1 MNGCRFLTSR
11 QVIGWELPQCRC
23 CCFWPIKLA
32 PFGRGLSRLLVD
44 VTSFWRADFLWR
56 ISRDARRHHKRHL
69 QSLLSRDR
77 HRVSGCAAHPIISPN
92 EGSTFW
98 GVNVPRI
105 YGHLRH
111 IQCVAISQI
120 ACPAPTPISKFSS
133 SRKEGREA
141 VRKPVAGRE
150 DWGCCCGSIRSI
162 AQPCHSYGGDVNASI
177 GRHFLV
183 RTAWVFLAKNDA
195 CDLVAASRTGLQ
207 RQIKR
212 VAELDPSKISFKQSG
227 FNKMQK
233 LLRNYC
239 GNASQLRDGFF

>member
-1 MNGCRFLTSR
+1 MERLSPPDFLIAFTQTGGSSPPPGPLLALLCVPFLRVSFLSFFLANPLRAIRSIVSAGMNGCRFLTSR
-11 QVIGWELPQCRC
+11 PVIGWELPQCRC

-77 HRVSGCAAHPIISPN
+77 RRVSGCAAHPIISPN

-105 YGHLRH
+105 NGDLRH
-111 IQCVAISQI
+111 NQCTAIFQI
-120 ACPAPTPISKFSS
+120 ACPAATPISKFSS

-150 DWGCCCGSIRSI
+150 DWGCCGGSIRSI

-177 GRHFLV
+177 G
-183 RTAWVFLAKNDA
+183 
-195 CDLVAASRTGLQ
+195 
-207 RQIKR
+207 
-212 VAELDPSKISFKQSG
+212 
-227 FNKMQK
+227 
-233 LLRNYC
+233 
-239 GNASQLRDGFF
+239 